1 MKKII
6 SILLVLVIIFSMI
19 GCDNKKRQEEI
30 KQARLEYINKVENY
44 NEAVLDA
51 ESAIDECIKLLVDVW
66 YCSIFGSD
74 KANIEYTEVIVRYFE
89 TLKKELGLEF
99 DFNDT
104 INYLLYENDYYPKL
118 QEEAESKADLL
129 TDLLKDIKELPKESE
144 DLQVLYDLSRDNY
157 DLITEYVKSVSNPQG
172 TYESFSADTKEL
184 SDQIVRYYDK
194 IKTEIFLLSDEDST
208 E

>member
-30 KQARLEYINKVENY
+30 KQARLEYIDKVESY

-51 ESAIDECIKLLVDVW
+51 ESAIDECIELLVDVW
-66 YCSIFGSD
+66 YGSIFGSD
-74 KANIEYTEVIVRYFE
+74 KANIEYTGAIVRYFE
-89 TLKKELGLEF
+89 VRKKERGLEF

-104 INYLLYENDYYPKL
+104 INYLLYDNDYYPMI
-118 QEEAESKADLL
+118 QEEAESKADKL
-129 TDLLKDIKELPKESE
+129 TDLLKDIKELPEESE
-144 DLQVLYDLSRDNY
+144 DLQVLYDLSRENY
-157 DLITEYVKSVSNPQG
+157 DLTTEYVKSVSNPQG
-172 TYESFSADTKEL
+172 SYETFSADTKEL
-184 SDQIVRYYDK
+184 SGQIIRNYDK
-194 IKTEIFLLSDEDST
+194 IKTEISLLSDEDST